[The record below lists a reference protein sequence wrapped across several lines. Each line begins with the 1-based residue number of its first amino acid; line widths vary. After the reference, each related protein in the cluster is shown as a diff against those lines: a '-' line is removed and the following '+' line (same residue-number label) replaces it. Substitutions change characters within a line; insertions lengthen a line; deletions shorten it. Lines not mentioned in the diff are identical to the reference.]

1 MPVATRQEDLLV
13 ENEKLGEEG
22 EVGQAASK
30 VALLRDSLQED
41 IRYYTVQKT
50 FMDFQALK

>member
-41 IRYYTVQKT
+41 IRYFTVQKN